1 MYHLFRKTVTL
12 KSGKQVKRWYYWY
25 YDSNGKRKNRV
36 CPNCVI
42 KADAEAYIK
51 TLPLILPKINSFLIN
66 DITRE
71 MFLLGSDHV
80 DRREKFGKKSSIETL
95 RDCRRYIIYIQQL
108 WGDISIIDLNV
119 RQIIS
124 SLISIDRSS
133 SWKNRIITILKEV
146 YAEANWQGITV
157 ILPVIPRFQNNYKK
171 ADILTTE
178 EIQQLF
184 VAENFPSYDVYL
196 LFFLCLL
203 CGLRLGEA
211 RAIQFYQIDLKNQIL
226 LLDGFCTQNCSK
238 TTFLKSG
245 SEKNPKWRCTLLPD
259 MAIKLLEPYFEKKY
273 QTTDF
278 LFQKN
283 GRPYREEYLEDC
295 FKRALIKT
303 GINNSERK
311 IIPHSLRY
319 TYVTRM
325 RRFAPIELVRR
336 IVGHTSEGMTE
347 YYTRFELE
355 NSVTTVLPALD
366 AANKLMDTI

>member
-1 MYHLFRKTVTL
+1 M
-12 KSGKQVKRWYYWY
+12 
-25 YDSNGKRKNRV
+25 
-36 CPNCVI
+36 
-42 KADAEAYIK
+42 E
-51 TLPLILPKINSFLIN
+51 
-66 DITRE
+66 
-71 MFLLGSDHV
+71 
-80 DRREKFGKKSSIETL
+80 KKSSIETL

-259 MAIKLLEPYFEKKY
+259 MAIKLLEPYFEKNY

-278 LFQKN
+278 LFQKK